1 MATMKMSDNLT
12 PYLNAKQ
19 QEESEFLS
27 LMLAS
32 SIHEIKNNFGRLV
45 FAVNNALEELPAE
58 TSSNLQDKVNSEIR
72 YISNQLSQIL
82 ILYKDHQSG
91 YTPNIEEIPVGQLL
105 RETRSRH
112 VQGHS
117 KFQIGT
123 ECDEDLIAFLDDK
136 FVVNLLDTLIYNSQ
150 AAGAEHILLSAK
162 QKEKTVVITVEDDGP
177 GIPESVLDRF
187 NGGHQVLG
195 KNDIEN
201 NSFGLG
207 LFFAKKIL
215 ALHTNDTQT
224 GSCVVSNGGRLNGA
238 VISLHFP

>member
-12 PYLNAKQ
+12 PYLEAEEQ
-19 QEESEFLS
+19 QENELLS

-32 SIHEIKNNFGRLV
+32 SIHEVKNNFGRLV
-45 FAVNNALEELPAE
+45 FAINNALEELPQE
-58 TSSNLQDKVNSEIR
+58 TSTNLQDKVNSEIR

-91 YTPNIEEIPVGQLL
+91 YTPNIEEISVGQLL

-112 VQGHS
+112 VHS
-117 KFQIGT
+117 HTNLQIGT

-136 FVVNLLDTLIYNSQ
+136 FVVNMLDTLIYNAQ
-150 AAGAEHILLSAK
+150 AAGATHILMSAQQSENAVMIK
-162 QKEKTVVITVEDDGP
+162 IEDDGP
-177 GIPESVLDRF
+177 GIPESVINRS
-187 NGGHQVLG
+187 NSGHQMLG
-195 KNDIEN
+195 ENDIEN

-215 ALHTNDTQT
+215 ALHTNDSHT
-224 GSCVVSNGGRLNGA
+224 GSCVVSNGGRLGGA
-238 VISLHFP
+238 VISLYFP